1 VSVELLTGP
10 MDRRRHGSKLS
21 EMSTAKTA
29 AVGGDDGYG
38 LAVERA
44 AALAVLGVVEGA
56 SWAEVRARYLVLVR
70 EHHPD
75 AADDLAD
82 VGRRTVV
89 TAQITEAY
97 AALLAARDRAAPMA
111 GASPGA
117 RPAPWTFQDA
127 RDDSRRVLLDAPF
140 ADAFLALLE
149 VAHLVGDV
157 SYIDRS
163 SGVLEVIVTPEPARA
178 TSLLVYLEPGD
189 AGVTEAVLGVESLG
203 GHPPAALDPL
213 VDRIAILL
221 ATQRPPPETP
231 GR

>member
-1 VSVELLTGP
+1 
-10 MDRRRHGSKLS
+10 
-21 EMSTAKTA
+21 
-29 AVGGDDGYG
+29 
-38 LAVERA
+38 VERPT
-44 AALAVLGVVEGA
+44 ALAVLGVRDGA
-56 SWAEVRARYLVLVR
+56 PWAEVRARYLVLVR

-97 AALLAARDRAAPMA
+97 AALLAARERTT
-111 GASPGA
+111 SPGA
-117 RPAPWTFQDA
+117 PTAAPAGGVRGAGPAPSSYADA

-140 ADAFLALLE
+140 GDAFLALLE

-157 SYIDRS
+157 SYLDRS

-178 TSLLVYLEPGD
+178 TSLLVYLEARDD
-189 AGVTEAVLGVESLG
+189 AVTEAVLGVESLG

-221 ATQRPPPETP
+221 ATQRPPVP
-231 GR
+231 GP